1 MQSSINT
8 ATFIFSILLIGVF
21 VFIPDERSNAQI
33 LELDQKIFG
42 MDCAPCAKGVEN
54 GMKRLNGV
62 QNAELDLN
70 SGEARLIFSDS
81 HNTSLQQIQRSIID
95 GGFSPKEARIKIKGN
110 LRYENQMWLLYTE
123 SGDRFV
129 LNGTGVDLSETN
141 DEKVMIIEGIVA
153 EKNNSEDWSL
163 TIRKI
168 HSTG

>member
-1 MQSSINT
+1 MKLSTNIPMFALSI
-8 ATFIFSILLIGVF
+8 FLIGVF
-21 VFIPDERSNAQI
+21 AFIPAERSDAQI
-33 LELDQKIFG
+33 LELNQKIFG

-54 GMKRLNGV
+54 RMKRLNGV

-81 HNTSLQQIQRSIID
+81 HDTSLQQIQRSIID
-95 GGFSPKEARIKIKGN
+95 GGFSPKEARIKIKGCV
-110 LRYENQMWLLYTE
+110 RYENETWLLYTE

-129 LNGTGVDLSETN
+129 LNATDVDLSETN
-141 DEKVMIIEGIVA
+141 DEIVMIIEGIVA

-168 HSTG
+168 HSTR

>member
-1 MQSSINT
+1 MLKSKIKTDMQSSINT

-70 SGEARLIFSDS
+70 SGEARLVFYGSLD
-81 HNTSLQQIQRSIID
+81 TYLQQLQLSIID
-95 GGFSPKEARIKIKGN
+95 GWYYPIKASINIK
-110 LRYENQMWLLYTE
+110 
-123 SGDRFV
+123 V
-129 LNGTGVDLSETN
+129 LDHH
-141 DEKVMIIEGIVA
+141 I
-153 EKNNSEDWSL
+153 
-163 TIRKI
+163 
-168 HSTG
+168 